1 MRNGKWKLTNGKG
14 FSAADTKPQDKPMT
28 NRSPSENFRRVLGR
42 VSQHDFVGRAG
53 ELDRIMAQAESAN
66 AGRGLLLLM
75 EPSAGVSELLR
86 QAYDNIFNRRSEVIP
101 IYFAITRNETT
112 AVSAAIEFLNT
123 FVQQYIAYQLNKP
136 NVSHA
141 PLTLQDLLELAPPA
155 DFEWIQQ
162 LVESYTRL
170 RFSNDDKAL
179 VRFCLGVPQRIPAGR
194 GRPLVMVDGSQLA
207 EYLNGAVVLGTEILR
222 VFGRGG
228 FSFVLAGLRR
238 QILEA
243 AHDAKCDF
251 ELLDTLRLEQLDAN
265 DAATL
270 VEHVA
275 KRQQVAT
282 SEAVR
287 DLLVQQFAGSPFF
300 ISIFLQAAREKNVSL
315 LSYLDCERLY
325 VDELFGGHIHR
336 HFADLLEEISPRLD
350 TRLLLIRL
358 LWEAAAG
365 EEQTSSF
372 EVWRKR
378 LHMSATE
385 LADILHRLHV
395 QEFINW
401 DQTTIEAGAGP
412 QAWKDYLK
420 IRYRLDVLN
429 EPRALV
435 LADMLAVSL
444 KRAPHTM
451 ARHYKQIAN
460 AGLRDLISRFNCQR
474 VPATLF
480 DYESFKQKYKGAESE
495 SVVSDLAAE
504 TGLIKLPQTI
514 HLASCSAFD
523 SDMRQICE
531 EDHCVVAHSFEEGT
545 YSDAQE
551 VVWLAADIES
561 KLEVDVDTARAW
573 CDRFESLTARL
584 NLPRFQIWLIS
595 NEGFSEEA
603 TRLLQRRKA
612 YGSSRQQLGLLAS
625 RIAETA
631 SETVVQPG
639 HPDEFL
645 IVVPMGEDNELIA
658 ANTAEQIAKRLTF
671 RPEAINQIKTAIVEA
686 CINASEHS
694 FSPDRKIY
702 QRFRVESDRLVITI
716 SSRGVVPANLNGANS
731 GSEAKQA
738 AEERRGWGLKLIR
751 TLMDEVEFERVDDG
765 TSLRMT
771 KYLRAGS
778 S

>member
-1 MRNGKWKLTNGKG
+1 MSSRN
-14 FSAADTKPQDKPMT
+14 
-28 NRSPSENFRRVLGR
+28 ENFRRILGR
-42 VSQHDFVGRAG
+42 VVQQDFVGRAG
-53 ELDRIMAQAESAN
+53 ELDRIMVQAEPVN

-86 QAYDNIFNRRSEVIP
+86 QAYDRLFNLRSDVIP
-101 IYFAITRNETT
+101 IYFAITPNETT

-123 FVQQYIAYQLNKP
+123 FVQQYIAFRRNEP
-136 NVSHA
+136 VVSNA
-141 PLTLQDLLELAPPA
+141 PLTLQDLQELALPA
-155 DFEWIQQ
+155 EHEWIEQ
-162 LVESYTRL
+162 LIESYNRL

-179 VRFCLGVPQRIPAGR
+179 VRFCLGAPQRIPAGR
-194 GRPLVMVDGSQLA
+194 GRAFVMLDGSQLA

-251 ELLDTLRLEQLDAN
+251 ELLDTLRLEQLDTAE
-265 DAATL
+265 AARL

-275 KRQQVAT
+275 RRRHVAT
-282 SEAVR
+282 SEVAR

-300 ISIFLQAAREKNVSL
+300 INIFLQAAREKHTSL
-315 LSYLDCERLY
+315 VSYLDCERLY

-350 TRLLLIRL
+350 TRHLLIRL

-365 EEQTSSF
+365 EEQVSSF

-378 LHMSATE
+378 LHMAASE
-385 LADILHRLHV
+385 LEDVLHRLHV

-401 DQTTIEAGAGP
+401 DGATVEAGAGP

-435 LADMLAVSL
+435 VADMLADSL

-451 ARHYKQIAN
+451 ARRYKQIAN

-474 VPATLF
+474 VPAVLF
-480 DYESFKQKYKGAESE
+480 DYQTFSGKYKGAESE
-495 SVVSDLAAE
+495 TILSGLAAE
-504 TGLIKLPQTI
+504 TEFVKLPQTV
-514 HLASCSAFD
+514 HLASCAAFV
-523 SDMRQICE
+523 SDMRQLCE
-531 EDHCVVAHSFEEGT
+531 EDHCLVAHTFEEGS
-545 YSDAQE
+545 YSDAQQII
-551 VVWLAADIES
+551 WLAADIGS
-561 KLEVDVDTARAW
+561 KLEVDVDVARAW
-573 CDRFESLTARL
+573 CDRLENMADRL
-584 NLPRFQIWLIS
+584 GFSRFQLWLIS

-603 TRLLQRRKA
+603 GKLLERRKA
-612 YGSSRQQLGLLAS
+612 FGSSRQQLGLVAARLGEAIAS
-625 RIAETA
+625 AIVHT
-631 SETVVQPG
+631 SD
-639 HPDEFL
+639 PDEFL
-645 IVVPMGEDNELIA
+645 MVVPMGEDNELIA

-716 SSRGVVPANLNGANS
+716 SSRGIVPANLNGASS
-731 GSEAKQA
+731 GSEA

-771 KYLRAGS
+771 KYLRPQTSTKEPAG
-778 S
+778 

>member
-1 MRNGKWKLTNGKG
+1 M
-14 FSAADTKPQDKPMT
+14 S
-28 NRSPSENFRRVLGR
+28 SPSQNFRRILGR
-42 VSQHDFVGRAG
+42 VVQQDFVGRAG
-53 ELDRIMAQAESAN
+53 ELDRIMVQAEPVN

-86 QAYDNIFNRRSEVIP
+86 QAYDQLFNRHSDVIP
-101 IYFAITRNETT
+101 IYFAITPNETT

-123 FVQQYIAYQLNKP
+123 FVQQYIAFRRNEP
-136 NVSHA
+136 VVSNA
-141 PLTLQDLLELAPPA
+141 PLTLQDLQELALPA
-155 DFEWIQQ
+155 DHEWIEQ
-162 LVESYTRL
+162 LIESYNRL

-179 VRFCLGVPQRIPAGR
+179 VRFCLGAPQRIPAR
-194 GRPLVMVDGSQLA
+194 SGRPFVMLDGSQLA

-251 ELLDTLRLEQLDAN
+251 ELLDTLRLEQLDTTE
-265 DAATL
+265 AARL

-275 KRQQVAT
+275 RRQHVAT
-282 SEAVR
+282 SEVAR

-300 ISIFLQAAREKNVSL
+300 INIFLQAAREKHASL
-315 LSYLDCERLY
+315 VSYLDCERLY

-350 TRLLLIRL
+350 TRHLLIRL

-365 EEQTSSF
+365 EEQVSSF

-378 LHMSATE
+378 LHMTANE
-385 LADILHRLHV
+385 LEDVLHRLHV
-395 QEFINW
+395 REFINW
-401 DQTTIEAGAGP
+401 DGAIVEAGSGP

-435 LADMLAVSL
+435 VADMLADSL

-474 VPATLF
+474 VPAVLF
-480 DYESFKQKYKGAESE
+480 NYESFSTKYKGVESDTVL
-495 SVVSDLAAE
+495 SGLAAE
-504 TGLIKLPQTI
+504 TEFVKLPQTV
-514 HLASCSAFD
+514 HLASCSAFV
-523 SDMRQICE
+523 SDMRQLCE
-531 EDHCVVAHSFEEGT
+531 EDHCLVAHTFEEGN
-545 YSDAQE
+545 YSDAQQII
-551 VVWLAADIES
+551 WLAADIES
-561 KLEVDVDTARAW
+561 KLEVDVEVARAW
-573 CDRFESLTARL
+573 CDRLENMAERL
-584 NLPRFQIWLIS
+584 GFSRFQIWLIS
-595 NEGFSEEA
+595 NEGFSDDA
-603 TRLLQRRKA
+603 GRLLERRKA
-612 YGSSRQQLGLLAS
+612 FGSSRQQLGLLAA
-625 RIAETA
+625 RLG
-631 SETVVQPG
+631 ETVVSAIVQTIE
-639 HPDEFL
+639 PDEFL
-645 IVVPMGEDNELIA
+645 MVVPMGEDNELIA

-716 SSRGVVPANLNGANS
+716 SSRGIVPVNLNGAS
-731 GSEAKQA
+731 RGSEAKEA

-765 TSLRMT
+765 TRLRMT
-771 KYLRAGS
+771 KYLRPQTSTKSANEQKDIF
-778 S
+778 

>member
-1 MRNGKWKLTNGKG
+1 M
-14 FSAADTKPQDKPMT
+14 SS
-28 NRSPSENFRRVLGR
+28 RSHSENFRRILGR
-42 VSQHDFVGRAG
+42 VVRQDFVGRAG
-53 ELDRIMAQAESAN
+53 ELDRIMAQAEPVNS
-66 AGRGLLLLM
+66 GRGLLLLM
-75 EPSAGVSELLR
+75 EPSVGVSELLR
-86 QAYDNIFNRRSEVIP
+86 QAYDQIFNQRTEVIP

-123 FVQQYIAYQLNKP
+123 FVQQYIAFRRDEP
-136 NVSHA
+136 VVSHA

-155 DFEWIQQ
+155 DFEWIEQ
-162 LVESYTRL
+162 LVDAYNRL

-179 VRFCLGVPQRIPAGR
+179 VRFCLGAPQRIPAGR
-194 GRPLVMVDGSQLA
+194 GRPFVMLDGSQLA

-243 AHDAKCDF
+243 AHDAKCNF
-251 ELLDTLRLEQLDAN
+251 ELLDTLRLERLDVTE
-265 DAATL
+265 AARL

-275 KRQQVAT
+275 RRQQVAT
-282 SEAVR
+282 SEAAR

-300 ISIFLQAAREKNVSL
+300 ISIFLQAAREKHTPL

-325 VDELFGGHIHR
+325 VDQLFGGHIHR

-350 TRLLLIRL
+350 TRHLLIRL

-378 LHMSATE
+378 LHMTANE
-385 LADILHRLHV
+385 LEDMLHRLHV
-395 QEFINW
+395 QEFVNW
-401 DQTTIEAGAGP
+401 DETTVEAGAGP

-435 LADMLAVSL
+435 VADMLADSL

-460 AGLRDLISRFNCQR
+460 AGLRDLISRFNTQR
-474 VPATLF
+474 VPAVLF
-480 DYESFKQKYKGAESE
+480 DYKTFSNKYKGAESE
-495 SVVSDLAAE
+495 TIVSGLEAE
-504 TGLIKLPQTI
+504 TDFVKLPQTV
-514 HLASCSAFD
+514 HLASCSAFI

-531 EDHCVVAHSFEEGT
+531 EDHCLIAHTFEEGS
-545 YSDAQE
+545 YSDAQQ
-551 VVWLAADIES
+551 VIWLAADIES
-561 KLEVDVDTARAW
+561 KLEVDVDVARVW
-573 CDRFESLTARL
+573 CERL
-584 NLPRFQIWLIS
+584 ENIAVRLGFSRFQIWLIS
-595 NEGFSEEA
+595 NEGFSDEA
-603 TRLLQRRKA
+603 RSVLVRHKA
-612 YGSSRQQLGLLAS
+612 FSSSRQQLGLVAS
-625 RIAETA
+625 RLGETA
-631 SETVVQPG
+631 PSPVVPAG
-639 HPDEFL
+639 PPDEFL
-645 IVVPMGEDNELIA
+645 MVVPMGEDNELIA

-671 RPEAINQIKTAIVEA
+671 RPEAINQIKTAIGEA

-716 SSRGVVPANLNGANS
+716 SSRGIVPANLNGANS
-731 GSEAKQA
+731 GQEATEA

-751 TLMDEVEFERVDDG
+751 TLMDEVEFERVDEG

-771 KYLRAGS
+771 KYLRPQKS
-778 S
+778 T

>member
-1 MRNGKWKLTNGKG
+1 MSSR
-14 FSAADTKPQDKPMT
+14 
-28 NRSPSENFRRVLGR
+28 SENFRRILGR
-42 VSQHDFVGRAG
+42 VVQQDFVGRTN
-53 ELDRIMAQAESAN
+53 ELDRIMVQAEPSN

-86 QAYDNIFNRRSEVIP
+86 QAYDQLFNLHGDVIP
-101 IYFAITRNETT
+101 IYFAITPNETT

-123 FVQQYIAYQLNKP
+123 FVQQYIAFRRNEP
-136 NVSHA
+136 VVSNA
-141 PLTLQDLLELAPPA
+141 PLTLHDLLELAVPA
-155 DFEWIQQ
+155 DLEWIEQ
-162 LVESYTRL
+162 LVESYNRV

-179 VRFCLGVPQRIPAGR
+179 VRFCLGAPQRIPPGR
-194 GRPLVMVDGSQLA
+194 GRPFVMLDGSQLA

-238 QILEA
+238 QVLEA
-243 AHDAKCDF
+243 AHDAKSDF
-251 ELLDTLRLEQLDAN
+251 ELLDTLRLAQLDTTE
-265 DAATL
+265 AAKL

-275 KRQQVAT
+275 RRQQVAT
-282 SEAVR
+282 SEVAR
-287 DLLVQQFAGSPFF
+287 DLMVQQFAGSPFF
-300 ISIFLQAAREKNVSL
+300 INIFLQAAREKHTSL
-315 LSYLDCERLY
+315 ISYLDCERLY
-325 VDELFGGHIHR
+325 VDELFGGHVHR

-350 TRLLLIRL
+350 TRHLLIRL

-365 EEQTSSF
+365 EEQISSF

-378 LHMSATE
+378 LHMTAGE
-385 LADILHRLHV
+385 LEDVLHRLHV
-395 QEFINW
+395 QEFVNW
-401 DQTTIEAGAGP
+401 DGATVEAGVGP

-435 LADMLAVSL
+435 VADMLADSL

-460 AGLRDLISRFNCQR
+460 AGFRDLISRFNCQR
-474 VPATLF
+474 VPAVLF
-480 DYESFKQKYKGAESE
+480 DYGEFSNKYKGAESE
-495 SVVSDLAAE
+495 TVLSGLSAE
-504 TGLIKLPQTI
+504 TEFFKLPQTV
-514 HLASCSAFD
+514 HLASCSSFV

-531 EDHCVVAHSFEEGT
+531 EDHCLIAHTFEEGS
-545 YSDAQE
+545 YSDAQQ
-551 VVWLAADIES
+551 VIWLAADIES
-561 KLEVDVDTARAW
+561 KLEVDVEVARAW
-573 CDRFESLTARL
+573 CDRFENIADRL
-584 NLPRFQIWLIS
+584 GFSRFQIWLIS
-595 NEGFSEEA
+595 NEGFSDEA
-603 TRLLQRRKA
+603 GRLLERRKA
-612 YGSSRQQLGLLAS
+612 LGSSRQQLGLLAARLGES
-625 RIAETA
+625 IP
-631 SETVVQPG
+631 SGVVDTNYS
-639 HPDEFL
+639 DEFL
-645 IVVPMGEDNELIA
+645 MVVPMGEDNELIA

-716 SSRGVVPANLNGANS
+716 SSRGIVPANLNGASS
-731 GSEAKQA
+731 GSAATEA

-771 KYLRAGS
+771 KYLRPQKSTQSAND
-778 S
+778 

>member
-1 MRNGKWKLTNGKG
+1 M
-14 FSAADTKPQDKPMT
+14 S
-28 NRSPSENFRRVLGR
+28 SPSENFRRILGR
-42 VSQHDFVGRAG
+42 VVQQDFVGRAA
-53 ELDRIMAQAESAN
+53 ELDLIMVQADPTN

-86 QAYDNIFNRRSEVIP
+86 QAYDQLFNQHTDVIP
-101 IYFAITRNETT
+101 IYFAITPNETT

-123 FVQQYIAYQLNKP
+123 FVQQYIAFRRNEP
-136 NVSHA
+136 VVSNA
-141 PLTLQDLLELAPPA
+141 PLTLQELLELALPA
-155 DFEWIQQ
+155 DLEWIEQ
-162 LVESYTRL
+162 LIESYKRL
-170 RFSNDDKAL
+170 RFGNDDKAL
-179 VRFCLGVPQRIPAGR
+179 VRFCLGAPQRIPPGR
-194 GRPLVMVDGSQLA
+194 GRPFVMLDGSQLA

-222 VFGRGG
+222 VFGRGS

-251 ELLDTLRLEQLDAN
+251 ELLDTLRLEQLETSE
-265 DAATL
+265 AAKL

-275 KRQQVAT
+275 RRQQVTT
-282 SEAVR
+282 SEIAR

-300 ISIFLQAAREKNVSL
+300 INIFLQAAREKHTSL
-315 LSYLDCERLY
+315 ISYLDCQRLY

-350 TRLLLIRL
+350 TRHLLIRL

-365 EEQTSSF
+365 EEQVSSF

-378 LHMSATE
+378 LHMTASE
-385 LADILHRLHV
+385 LEDVLHRLHV

-401 DQTTIEAGAGP
+401 DGATVEAGVGP

-429 EPRALV
+429 ETRALV
-435 LADMLAVSL
+435 VADMLADSL

-451 ARHYKQIAN
+451 ARHYKQVAD

-474 VPATLF
+474 VPAVLF
-480 DYESFKQKYKGAESE
+480 DYQNFSNKYKGAETEAVASG
-495 SVVSDLAAE
+495 LAAE
-504 TGLIKLPQTI
+504 TEFFKLPQTV
-514 HLASCSAFD
+514 HLASCASFF

-531 EDHCVVAHSFEEGT
+531 EDQCLIAHTFEEGS
-545 YSDAQE
+545 YSDAQQ
-551 VVWLAADIES
+551 VIWLAADIES
-561 KLEVDVDTARAW
+561 KLEVDVEVARAW
-573 CDRFESLTARL
+573 CDRLEHMAERL
-584 NLPRFQIWLIS
+584 SFSRFQIWLIS
-595 NEGFSEEA
+595 NEGFSDSA
-603 TRLLQRRKA
+603 FRLLERRKA
-612 YGSSRQQLGLLAS
+612 FGSSRQQMGLLAA
-625 RIAETA
+625 RVGETVA
-631 SETVVQPG
+631 SEVVQTSER
-639 HPDEFL
+639 DEFL
-645 IVVPMGEDNELIA
+645 MVVPMGEDNELIA

-716 SSRGVVPANLNGANS
+716 SSRGIVPANLNGAKS
-731 GSEAKQA
+731 GLEAKEA

-771 KYLRAGS
+771 KYLRPQKSTKSANES
-778 S
+778 

>member
-1 MRNGKWKLTNGKG
+1 M
-14 FSAADTKPQDKPMT
+14 SS
-28 NRSPSENFRRVLGR
+28 RSPSEKFRRILGR
-42 VSQHDFVGRAG
+42 VTREDFVGRAG
-53 ELDRIMAQAESAN
+53 ELERIMAHAEPVN

-86 QAYDNIFNRRSEVIP
+86 QAYDQIFNQRSEVIP

-123 FVQQYIAYQLNKP
+123 FVQQYIAYRRDEP
-136 NVSHA
+136 VVSHA

-155 DFEWIQQ
+155 DFEWIEQ

-179 VRFCLGVPQRIPAGR
+179 VRFCLGAPQRIPKGR
-194 GRPLVMVDGSQLA
+194 GRAFVMVDGAQLA
-207 EYLNGAVVLGTEILR
+207 EYLNGVVVLGTEILR

-243 AHDAKCDF
+243 AHDAKSDF
-251 ELLDTLRLEQLDAN
+251 ELLDMLRLERLDATE
-265 DAATL
+265 AARL

-275 KRQQVAT
+275 RRQQVAT
-282 SEAVR
+282 SEAAR

-300 ISIFLQAAREKNVSL
+300 ISIFLQAAREKHASL

-325 VDELFGGHIHR
+325 IDELFGGHIHR

-350 TRLLLIRL
+350 TRHLLIRL

-378 LHMSATE
+378 LRITAGE
-385 LADILHRLHV
+385 LEDVLHRLHV
-395 QEFINW
+395 QEFVNW
-401 DQTTIEAGAGP
+401 NEGTVEAGVGP

-429 EPRALV
+429 DPRVLV
-435 LADMLAVSL
+435 VADALADSL

-451 ARHYKQIAN
+451 ARHYKQTAT
-460 AGLRDLISRFNCQR
+460 AGLRELISRFNCQQ
-474 VPATLF
+474 VPAVLF
-480 DYESFKQKYKGAESE
+480 DYQAFRDKYKGAESE
-495 SVVSDLAAE
+495 AITNGLTSEAE
-504 TGLIKLPQTI
+504 LFKLPQTV
-514 HLASCSAFD
+514 HLASCAAFN

-531 EDHCVVAHSFEEGT
+531 EDHCVVAHTFEEAT

-551 VVWLAADIES
+551 VIWLAADIDS
-561 KLEVDVDTARAW
+561 KLEVDVEVARVW
-573 CDRFESLTARL
+573 YDRFEALANQLGFT
-584 NLPRFQIWLIS
+584 RFQIWLIS

-603 TRLLQRRKA
+603 GRLLNRRNA
-612 YGSSRQQLGLLAS
+612 FSSSRQQLGLLAS
-625 RIAETA
+625 RVGETA
-631 SETVVQPG
+631 PNSVVQTS
-639 HPDEFL
+639 DANEFL
-645 IVVPMGEDNELIA
+645 VVVPMGEDNELIA

-731 GSEAKQA
+731 GPEAKEA

-771 KYLRAGS
+771 KYLRTGPGVS
-778 S
+778 

>member
-1 MRNGKWKLTNGKG
+1 M
-14 FSAADTKPQDKPMT
+14 SS
-28 NRSPSENFRRVLGR
+28 RSPSENFRRILGR
-42 VSQHDFVGRAG
+42 VVRQDFVGRAR
-53 ELDRIMAQAESAN
+53 ELDRIMAQAEPVN

-75 EPSAGVSELLR
+75 EPSVGVSELLR
-86 QAYDNIFNRRSEVIP
+86 QAYDQIFNEHTDAIP
-101 IYFAITRNETT
+101 IYFAITRNEST

-123 FVQQYIAYQLNKP
+123 FVQQYIAYRRDEP
-136 NVSHA
+136 VVSHA

-155 DFEWIQQ
+155 DFAWLEQ
-162 LVESYTRL
+162 LVQSYNKM

-179 VRFCLGVPQRIPAGR
+179 VRFCLGAPQRIPAGR
-194 GRPLVMVDGSQLA
+194 GRPFVMVDGAQLA
-207 EYLNGAVVLGTEILR
+207 EYLNGVVVLGTEILR

-251 ELLDTLRLEQLDAN
+251 ELLDTLRLEQLDTTE
-265 DAATL
+265 AAKL

-275 KRQQVAT
+275 RRQRVAT
-282 SEAVR
+282 SEVAR

-300 ISIFLQAAREKNVSL
+300 INIFLQAAREKHTSL
-315 LSYLDCERLY
+315 VSYLDCERLY

-350 TRLLLIRL
+350 TRHLLIRL

-365 EEQTSSF
+365 EEQISTF
-372 EVWRKR
+372 EIWRKR
-378 LHMSATE
+378 LHMTASE
-385 LADILHRLHV
+385 LEDVLHRLHV
-395 QEFINW
+395 HEFINW
-401 DQTTIEAGAGP
+401 DGATVEAGSGP

-420 IRYRLDVLN
+420 IRYRLEVLN

-435 LADMLAVSL
+435 VADMLADSL

-460 AGLRDLISRFNCQR
+460 AGLRDLIARFNIQR
-474 VPATLF
+474 VPAVLF
-480 DYESFKQKYKGAESE
+480 DYQSFRNKYKGAESDTI
-495 SVVSDLAAE
+495 VSGLAAE
-504 TGLIKLPQTI
+504 TEFFKLPQTI
-514 HLASCSAFD
+514 HLASCAAFV
-523 SDMRQICE
+523 SDMRQVCE
-531 EDHCVVAHSFEEGT
+531 EDHCLIAHTFEEGN
-545 YSDAQE
+545 YSDAQQ
-551 VVWLAADIES
+551 VIWLAADIES
-561 KLEVDVDTARAW
+561 KLEVDVEVARAW
-573 CDRFESLTARL
+573 CDRFENIADRL
-584 NLPRFQIWLIS
+584 GFSRFQIWLIS
-595 NEGFSEEA
+595 NEGFSEDA
-603 TRLLQRRKA
+603 GKLLEQRKA
-612 YGSSRQQLGLLAS
+612 LGSSRQQLGL
-625 RIAETA
+625 IAA
-631 SETVVQPG
+631 RLSETVVSDVVQTD

-645 IVVPMGEDNELIA
+645 MVVPMGEDNELIA

-716 SSRGVVPANLNGANS
+716 SSRGIVPTNLNGTKS
-731 GSEAKQA
+731 GSEVKQA

-771 KYLRAGS
+771 KYLRPEKGT
-778 S
+778 

>member
-1 MRNGKWKLTNGKG
+1 M
-14 FSAADTKPQDKPMT
+14 SS
-28 NRSPSENFRRVLGR
+28 RSPSENFRRILGR
-42 VSQHDFVGRAG
+42 VVRQDFVGRAG
-53 ELDRIMAQAESAN
+53 ELDRIMAQAAPVN

-75 EPSAGVSELLR
+75 EPSVGVSELLR
-86 QAYDNIFNRRSEVIP
+86 QTYDEIFNQRTEVIP

-123 FVQQYIAYQLNKP
+123 FVQQYIAYRRDEP
-136 NVSHA
+136 VVSHA

-155 DFEWIQQ
+155 DFEWIEQ
-162 LVESYTRL
+162 LVDAYNRL

-179 VRFCLGVPQRIPAGR
+179 VRFCLGAPQRIPAGR
-194 GRPLVMVDGSQLA
+194 GRPFVMLDGSQLA
-207 EYLNGAVVLGTEILR
+207 EYLNGAVVLGTELLR

-243 AHDAKCDF
+243 AHDAKCNF
-251 ELLDTLRLEQLDAN
+251 ELLDTLRLERLDATE
-265 DAATL
+265 AARL

-275 KRQQVAT
+275 RRQQVAT
-282 SEAVR
+282 SEAAR

-300 ISIFLQAAREKNVSL
+300 ISIFLQAAREKNTAL

-350 TRLLLIRL
+350 TRHLLIRL

-378 LHMSATE
+378 LHMAANE
-385 LADILHRLHV
+385 LEDVLHRLHV
-395 QEFINW
+395 QEFVNW
-401 DQTTIEAGAGP
+401 DETTVEAGAGP

-435 LADMLAVSL
+435 VADMLADSL

-460 AGLRDLISRFNCQR
+460 AGLRDLISRFNTQR
-474 VPATLF
+474 VPAVLF
-480 DYESFKQKYKGAESE
+480 DYKTFGNKYKGAENE
-495 SVVSDLAAE
+495 AIVSGLAAE
-504 TGLIKLPQTI
+504 TEFVKLPQTV
-514 HLASCSAFD
+514 HLASCSAFI

-531 EDHCVVAHSFEEGT
+531 EDHCLIAHTFEEGT
-545 YSDAQE
+545 YSDAQQ
-551 VVWLAADIES
+551 VIWLAADIES
-561 KLEVDVDTARAW
+561 KQGVAVDVARVW
-573 CDRFESLTARL
+573 CERFENIAGRL
-584 NLPRFQIWLIS
+584 GFSRFQIWLIS

-603 TRLLQRRKA
+603 GKLLNRHKA
-612 YGSSRQQLGLLAS
+612 FSSSRQQLDLLAARLDES
-625 RIAETA
+625 AP
-631 SETVVQPG
+631 SPVVPAG
-639 HPDEFL
+639 PPDEFL
-645 IVVPMGEDNELIA
+645 MVVPMGEDNELIA

-716 SSRGVVPANLNGANS
+716 SSRGVVPANLNGTKS
-731 GSEAKQA
+731 GSAAKEA

-771 KYLRAGS
+771 KYLRPQKS
-778 S
+778 T

>member
-1 MRNGKWKLTNGKG
+1 MSSR
-14 FSAADTKPQDKPMT
+14 
-28 NRSPSENFRRVLGR
+28 SENFRRILGR
-42 VSQHDFVGRAG
+42 VVQQDFVGRAG
-53 ELDRIMAQAESAN
+53 ELDRIMVQAEPAN

-86 QAYDNIFNRRSEVIP
+86 QAYDQLFNVRSDVIP
-101 IYFAITRNETT
+101 IYFAITPNETT

-123 FVQQYIAYQLNKP
+123 FVQQYIAFRRNEP
-136 NVSHA
+136 VVSNA
-141 PLTLQDLLELAPPA
+141 PLTLQDLQELALPA
-155 DFEWIQQ
+155 DHEWIEQ
-162 LVESYTRL
+162 LIESYNRL

-179 VRFCLGVPQRIPAGR
+179 VRFCLGAPQRIPSGR
-194 GRPLVMVDGSQLA
+194 GRPFVMLDGSQLA

-251 ELLDTLRLEQLDAN
+251 ELLDTLRLEQLDTSE
-265 DAATL
+265 AARL

-275 KRQQVAT
+275 RRQHVAT
-282 SEAVR
+282 SEVAR

-300 ISIFLQAAREKNVSL
+300 INIFLQAAREKHTPLV
-315 LSYLDCERLY
+315 SYLDCERLY

-350 TRLLLIRL
+350 TRHLLIRL

-365 EEQTSSF
+365 EEQISSF

-378 LHMSATE
+378 LHMAASE
-385 LADILHRLHV
+385 LEDVLHRLHV

-401 DQTTIEAGAGP
+401 DGATVEAGAGP

-435 LADMLAVSL
+435 VADMLADSL

-474 VPATLF
+474 VPAVLF
-480 DYESFKQKYKGAESE
+480 DYQGFSRKYKGAESDTVL
-495 SVVSDLAAE
+495 SGLAGE
-504 TGLIKLPQTI
+504 TEFVKLPQTV
-514 HLASCSAFD
+514 HLASCAAFM

-531 EDHCVVAHSFEEGT
+531 EDHCLVAHTFEEGS
-545 YSDAQE
+545 YSDAQQ
-551 VVWLAADIES
+551 VIWIAADIES
-561 KLEVDVDTARAW
+561 KLEVDIEVARAW
-573 CDRFESLTARL
+573 CDRLENMAERL
-584 NLPRFQIWLIS
+584 GFSRFQIWLIS
-595 NEGFSEEA
+595 NEGFSEDA
-603 TRLLQRRKA
+603 GRLLELRKA
-612 YGSSRQQLGLLAS
+612 FGSSRQQLGLFAARLGETVAS
-625 RIAETA
+625 
-631 SETVVQPG
+631 TVVQSSD
-639 HPDEFL
+639 PDEFL
-645 IVVPMGEDNELIA
+645 MVVPMGEDNELIA

-716 SSRGVVPANLNGANS
+716 SSRGIVPANLNGAKS
-731 GSEAKQA
+731 GAEANEA

-771 KYLRAGS
+771 KYLRSQTSTKGANE
-778 S
+778 